1 MGDFSRIVGG
11 FSFHV
16 SSIKKGSND
25 SFPPA
30 RIMDLNARVTENQQG
45 HYSFAE
51 PLIYCQVTILE

>member
-45 HYSFAE
+45 SY
-51 PLIYCQVTILE
+51 